1 MKMCIATQSTIKVF
15 LPIEQPMNKNVY
27 RLPFCTAMFLGYNVF
42 PVNDITILP
51 TNKPTEG
58 KTRKTPGLCIF
69 VVHWQAEE
77 RARMNHRC
85 TFKMWPLH
93 GRIFCFF
100 ILFFFYILCFTKRGS
115 KWLLDF
121 FWIAPDQTKVQFDK
135 NRATTLSAPPTLT
148 DWDGTRRTECDERV
162 SLSTGFNRLNHK
174 HTFFTSKLVTQCYT
188 MKWLLFFL
196 GLSWTFLDLWL
207 LNKQTV
213 ITLNATWIRV
223 GYVLRLCYQDLSHSQ
238 ESQNLIFFLLIYI
251 SMLLPRKVG
260 IDDWRLHIPS
270 CLRLQFLSLSL

>member
-1 MKMCIATQSTIKVF
+1 MAGFFVF
-15 LPIEQPMNKNVY
+15 SFYFFFTNCASPKE
-27 RLPFCTAMFLGYNVF
+27 A
-42 PVNDITILP
+42 VNDCWI
-51 TNKPTEG
+51 
-58 KTRKTPGLCIF
+58 
-69 VVHWQAEE
+69 
-77 RARMNHRC
+77 
-85 TFKMWPLH
+85 
-93 GRIFCFF
+93 
-100 ILFFFYILCFTKRGS
+100 
-115 KWLLDF
+115 F

-196 GLSWTFLDLWL
+196 GLSGTFLDLWL